1 MNWDKEWAL
10 QAHMVKLL
18 KLSKKDP
25 KWWSQLC
32 MKEHVQD
39 NMVEIQKQNIIPQEK
54 SCAEIPLNGVWKA
67 PEVWIIVHLSM
78 LSPCVYNSR
87 ESPKHKGG
95 VVLSKKDKS
104 VWSRGQILTAEMMSA
119 KKHVFWKSLNLSEQ
133 CGMIHVTELM
143 KGVET
148 TKEEKS
154 LNELRDNAEME
165 QTRTWGELTG
175 GQSVLV
181 KNVTPGGR

>member
-10 QAHMVKLL
+10 QAHTVKLL
-18 KLSKKDP
+18 RLSKKDP

-39 NMVEIQKQNIIPQEK
+39 NMVEIQKQTIIPQEK

-67 PEVWIIVHLSM
+67 PEVWMIVHLSM

-104 VWSRGQILTAEMMSA
+104 VWSRGQTLTLQKWWVQ
-119 KKHVFWKSLNLSEQ
+119 KKICFLKKPKLVRAVWYDTRHWADERSWDNKREKPEWAQGQCRDGTNQNL
-133 CGMIHVTELM
+133 GRANRWTECS
-143 KGVET
+143 G
-148 TKEEKS
+148 
-154 LNELRDNAEME
+154 
-165 QTRTWGELTG
+165 
-175 GQSVLV
+175 
-181 KNVTPGGR
+181 

>member
-119 KKHVFWKSLNLSEQ
+119 KKTCFLKKPKLVRAVWYDTRHWADERSWDN
-133 CGMIHVTELM
+133 
-143 KGVET
+143 
-148 TKEEKS
+148 KEGEKP
-154 LNELRDNAEME
+154 E
-165 QTRTWGELTG
+165 
-175 GQSVLV
+175 
-181 KNVTPGGR
+181 